1 VILFTRKPSILYG
14 DKKKRGRGK
23 ETLLHFVDS
32 DERSRAS
39 LEPVDCM

>member
-14 DKKKRGRGK
+14 DKKTGKRK

-32 DERSRAS
+32 DERSKAS
-39 LEPVDCM
+39 LEPLDCM